1 MDRTTRWYEAGKCM
15 NNLNSVL
22 LEGNLVKDPEK
33 ITIGETGRTMA
44 RFSLAVNR
52 YYKNGNKEP
61 VEEVMFI
68 TIQVW
73 GNLAQGCLTYLQK
86 GRGVRV
92 VGRLR
97 QERWNDKDGGSH
109 ERIVVVAEHVEFKP
123 EKTGKTPEILQEEGE
138 MDYEDEEISI

>member
-1 MDRTTRWYEAGKCM
+1 M

-33 ITIGETGRTMA
+33 IVFGESGKIMA
-44 RFSLAVNR
+44 RFPLAVNR

-68 TIQVW
+68 NTQVW
-73 GNLAQGCLTYLQK
+73 GGLAEGCLTYLQK

-97 QERWNDKDGGSH
+97 QERWNDKEGGNH
-109 ERIVVVAEHVEFKP
+109 ERIIVVAEHVEFKP
-123 EKTGKTPEILQEEGE
+123 EQGAKTAAVEIQDNEQMPEDPEIAF
-138 MDYEDEEISI
+138 